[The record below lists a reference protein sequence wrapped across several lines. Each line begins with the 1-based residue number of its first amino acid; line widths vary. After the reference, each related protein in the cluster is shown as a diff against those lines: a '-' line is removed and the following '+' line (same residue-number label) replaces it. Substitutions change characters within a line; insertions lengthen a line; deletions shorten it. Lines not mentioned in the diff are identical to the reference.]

1 MRSSICPPAVSD
13 AAANLISFIPS
24 LGTREVFTFGVGV
37 ALPTCMRFKELSA
50 DRRPNSEASGNTRSD
65 HRTDI
70 SRDLIASVIGRWR
83 SATMTYR
90 TSDDGD
96 SGSLLDAVTRQPAD
110 QPLPQASP
118 LQSAARAD
126 SLRSSILRKPLDASA

>member
-1 MRSSICPPAVSD
+1 MRLSNERDQALVRSAVSD

-50 DRRPNSEASGNTRSD
+50 DHRPNSEASGNTRSEI
-65 HRTDI
+65 RTDI

-96 SGSLLDAVTRQPAD
+96 SGSLLDAVTRQPAAA
-110 QPLPQASP
+110 PGIAASISGARR
-118 LQSAARAD
+118 LAAFKHLKEAT
-126 SLRSSILRKPLDASA
+126 